1 MDREQLGKLKLE
13 ALRTLAAER
22 GLDGAHRLGKAEL
35 LDHLAPPTAPQT
47 IVTRATEAVT
57 HAVAAVEREA
67 AEVVAIVE
75 SQAHSVAARAA
86 DIVAA
91 VGQQAHKAAEN
102 AADIVADIEHT
113 AQDLAQRVRHHVVDT
128 PKAKSSN
135 GFGVPSATVHPQ
147 PQPQPPTVSEPI
159 GMLDFEE
166 LPESYGV
173 DECEV
178 LYKDPFWVFAYW
190 EVTEGGLAAARAQ
203 LGLSADGA
211 RLVLRLFTT
220 VPKPEGVD
228 RQLHDVE
235 LPSHHGRRYLQAPR
249 PGAHLRVAVG
259 LLSREGYFA
268 PIAHSSLVRVPPAE
282 PQPGPVEWMEV
293 VPARTRGRVRE
304 PIVIVRRGAEH
315 AERGVKDV
323 QAPLTTETGAGTSP
337 TATRPGQPGWPFAG
351 SSSSSPSRG
360 TR

>member
-22 GLDGAHRLGKAEL
+22 GLDGAHKLGKAEL
-35 LDHLAPPTAPQT
+35 LDHLAPPTL
-47 IVTRATEAVT
+47 VDRATEAVT
-57 HAVAAVEREA
+57 EAVHVVEHEAAVIVGVVEEKAHA
-67 AEVVAIVE
+67 AAAHAANLVADLE
-75 SQAHSVAARAA
+75 
-86 DIVAA
+86 
-91 VGQQAHKAAEN
+91 HKAHT
-102 AADIVADIEHT
+102 AASELVADLEHK
-113 AQDLAQRVRHHVVDT
+113 AHDLAERVRQRVADA
-128 PKAKSSN
+128 PKAKGSN

-147 PQPQPPTVSEPI
+147 PPAQPMVSEPM

-166 LPESYGV
+166 LPERYGV

-190 EVTEGGLAAARAQ
+190 EVTDGGLAAARAQ
-203 LGLSADGA
+203 LGQSADGA

-235 LPSHHGRRYLQAPR
+235 LPSHQGRRYLQAPR

-293 VPARTRGRVRE
+293 VPARTRGRTRE
-304 PIVIVRRGAEH
+304 PIVIGRRGAEH

-323 QAPLTTETGAGTSP
+323 HAPLTTETGAGTSP
-337 TATRPGQPGWPFAG
+337 TAARPGQPGWPFAG